1 MPLPTRAEA
10 WALVCEWVQADSAVG
25 HASGVTTPAA
35 AEAASLGQPSQG
47 NVDIAALMCEGAVC
61 L

>member
-35 AEAASLGQPSQG
+35 AEAASLGQRRPARRPDLRDLKHS
-47 NVDIAALMCEGAVC
+47 
-61 L
+61 